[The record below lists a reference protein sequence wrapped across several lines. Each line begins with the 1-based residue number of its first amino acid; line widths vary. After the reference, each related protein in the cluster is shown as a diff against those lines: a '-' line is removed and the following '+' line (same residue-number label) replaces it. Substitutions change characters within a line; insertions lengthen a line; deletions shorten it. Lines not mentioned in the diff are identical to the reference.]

1 MLQYFSRE
9 MVSAT
14 LIRGTAGAYVS
25 GEWVPAFDAGV
36 PISIIAPQP
45 ISANA
50 LQMLSDGE
58 RRGDYLESWSSERV
72 FSREGQDDSDRI
84 VWKGTTYKVTQADD
98 RTSLGNY
105 YKFEMK
111 RLEPAA

>member
-1 MLQYFSRE
+1 MLQYFSQE

-14 LIRGTAGAYVS
+14 LIRGAAGSYVD
-25 GEWVPAFDAGV
+25 GEWVPAFEAGV

-58 RRGDYLESWSSERV
+58 RRGDYLESWSTTKV
-72 FSREGQDDSDRI
+72 YPREGTRESDQI
-84 VWKGTTYKVTQADD
+84 VWDGTTYKVTQTDN
-98 RTSLGNY
+98 RTPLGNF